1 MQEQGASEELFHG
14 KLITLRLETIP
25 LLHGGTRRFEI
36 IEHPDAVA
44 VVGLRPSSKDGSN
57 GEPEVVLVSQEHPAI
72 RKQTWE
78 IPAGLVE
85 KSEHDSPL
93 QAAVRELREASN
105 LDPQNS
111 AIFEQIGDAEAARG
125 RTEEAKAAYQSAID
139 LAPDRAARKRLAA
152 KLK

>member
-1 MQEQGASEELFHG
+1 MREQGAREELFHG
-14 KLITLRLETIP
+14 KLITIRLETIR

-85 KSEHDSPL
+85 KSVHVSPL
-93 QAAVRELREASN
+93 LSSVHDMREE
-105 LDPQNS
+105 
-111 AIFEQIGDAEAARG
+111 
-125 RTEEAKAAYQSAID
+125 TAYT
-139 LAPDRAARKRLAA
+139 LENW
-152 KLK
+152 

>member
-1 MQEQGASEELFHG
+1 MREQGAREELFHG
-14 KLITLRLETIP
+14 KLITIRLETIR

-93 QAAVRELREASN
+93 QAAVPELPEETGSTS
-105 LDPQNS
+105 QNC
-111 AIFEQIGDAEAARG
+111 
-125 RTEEAKAAYQSAID
+125 
-139 LAPDRAARKRLAA
+139 
-152 KLK
+152 KLLTHQYPSPGF